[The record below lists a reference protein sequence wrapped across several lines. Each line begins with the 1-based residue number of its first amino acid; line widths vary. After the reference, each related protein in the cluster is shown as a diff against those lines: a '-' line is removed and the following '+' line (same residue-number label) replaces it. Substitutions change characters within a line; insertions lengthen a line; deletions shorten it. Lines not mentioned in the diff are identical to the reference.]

1 MAFDEIVQSVCQHQE
16 SRRRR
21 LMLYSAAL
29 FILGF
34 VMMGVVV
41 WLMSRGEL
49 PETGGELG
57 TVVAAC
63 ILPLTIG
70 LRMHAGLE
78 RREAWL
84 ARLKL
89 AANQGDPE
97 KVDQIL
103 SNSPSNAFV
112 EGLMSGMKTLKGEA

>member
-1 MAFDEIVQSVCQHQE
+1 
-16 SRRRR
+16 
-21 LMLYSAAL
+21 MLYSAAL

-41 WLMSRGEL
+41 WLMSQGEL
-49 PETGGELG
+49 LDMGKELG
-57 TVVAAC
+57 VLC
-63 ILPLTIG
+63 MFPLTLG
-70 LRMHAGLE
+70 LRMHASLE

-112 EGLMSGMKTLKGEA
+112 AGLMSGMKTLKGSA

>member
-41 WLMSRGEL
+41 WLMSQGEL
-49 PETGGELG
+49 SEIKELG
-57 TVVAAC
+57 AVVPAC
-63 ILPLTIG
+63 IIPLTIG

-89 AANQGDPE
+89 AANQGDSE
-97 KVDQIL
+97 KLDEIL

-112 EGLMSGMKTLKGEA
+112 AGLMSGMKTLKGEA